1 LIYLGALALG
11 VVLHALVP
19 LPWFSRPF
27 ADILVAVGV
36 LAVGAGVL
44 LDVLAFRTLSR
55 EKTTILPHKGS
66 THLVTGG
73 PFAVTRNPIYVGNTL
88 FLLGIG
94 LIFGIAWLMLLAPLA
109 AFATQKLAI
118 EPEERHLEARFG
130 KAFRDYRKRVR
141 RWI

>member
-1 LIYLGALALG
+1 
-11 VVLHALVP
+11 VLHAVYP
-19 LPWFSRPF
+19 LPWFGRPF
-27 ADILVAVGV
+27 ADILLAIGV

-44 LDVLAFRTLSR
+44 LDVLAFRAMSR
-55 EKTTILPHKGS
+55 ARTTIMPHKGS
-66 THLVTGG
+66 AHLVTGG

-88 FLLGIG
+88 LLIGIG
-94 LIFGIAWLMLLAPLA
+94 LIFGIAWLLPLTLLA

-130 KAFRDYRKRVR
+130 KAYRDYRKRVR

>member
-19 LPWFSRPF
+19 LPWFGRPF

-36 LAVGAGVL
+36 LGVGAGVL
-44 LDVLAFRTLSR
+44 LDVLALRALSR
-55 EKTTILPHKGS
+55 GKTTILPHKGS
-66 THLVTGG
+66 AHLVTGG

-94 LIFGIAWLMLLAPLA
+94 LIFGMAWFVLLAPIA
-109 AFATQKLAI
+109 AFSTQKLAI

>member
-1 LIYLGALALG
+1 M
-11 VVLHALVP
+11 
-19 LPWFSRPF
+19 SR
-27 ADILVAVGV
+27 A
-36 LAVGAGVL
+36 
-44 LDVLAFRTLSR
+44 R
-55 EKTTILPHKGS
+55 TTILPHKGS
-66 THLVTGG
+66 AHLVTTG

-94 LIFGIAWLMLLAPLA
+94 LTVGIAWLVLMAPLA
-109 AFATQKLAI
+109 AFLTQKLAI